1 MRAGGGGGW
10 EGTLVYSLMRG
21 GAQGEVCAC
30 GVQLRQRSQANHLPA
45 RKKKKKL
52 AESVGGWVG
61 EGGYDQQVA
70 RPKVNASS
78 SGTPDGP

>member
-1 MRAGGGGGW
+1 MRAGVGGW

-30 GVQLRQRSQANHLPA
+30 GVELRQRSQANHLPA

-52 AESVGGWVG
+52 AESVGGAGGG